1 MGWQIEL
8 AKHLKNVPKVSKV
21 PKVRFER
28 IGSLGARFSKWIQ
41 GTKISSWFKA
51 GVAGGIG
58 YTIYHAWSSGVS
70 TTAKATGLPDD
81 TVEAVLFAGLGIMVA
96 YVAARLLFPNNSGT
110 TVVIDSGGCSGR
122 QSGSRSN
129 RGRSRRR
136 R

>member
-58 YTIYHAWSSGVS
+58 YTIYHAWGSGVS
-70 TTAKATGLPDD
+70 TIAKATGLPDD

-96 YVAARLLFPNNSGT
+96 YVAAMLLFPYNSGT

>member
-8 AKHLKNVPKVSKV
+8 AKLLKNGPKVSKV

-58 YTIYHAWSSGVS
+58 YTIYHAWGSGVS
-70 TTAKATGLPDD
+70 TIAKATGLPDD
-81 TVEAVLFAGLGIMVA
+81 TVEAVHFAGLGIMVA
-96 YVAARLLFPNNSGT
+96 YVAARLLFPNNGGT
-110 TVVIDSGGCSGR
+110 TVVIDSGGRSRR
-122 QSGSRSN
+122 QSARGN

>member
-8 AKHLKNVPKVSKV
+8 VKHLKNVPKVSKV

-41 GTKISSWFKA
+41 GTKISSWFKVGA
-51 GVAGGIG
+51 AGGIG
-58 YTIYHAWSSGVS
+58 YTIYHAWGSGVS
-70 TTAKATGLPDD
+70 TIAKATGLPDD

-96 YVAARLLFPNNSGT
+96 YVAARLLFPNNGGI
-110 TVVIDSGGCSGR
+110 TVVIDSGGRSGK
-122 QSGSRSN
+122 QSARSN

>member
-8 AKHLKNVPKVSKV
+8 AKLLKNVPKVSKV

-58 YTIYHAWSSGVS
+58 YTIYHAWGSGVS
-70 TTAKATGLPDD
+70 TIAKATGLPDD
-81 TVEAVLFAGLGIMVA
+81 IVEAVLFAGLGIMVA
-96 YVAARLLFPNNSGT
+96 YVAARLLFPNNGGT
-110 TVVIDSGGCSGR
+110 TVVIDSGGRSER